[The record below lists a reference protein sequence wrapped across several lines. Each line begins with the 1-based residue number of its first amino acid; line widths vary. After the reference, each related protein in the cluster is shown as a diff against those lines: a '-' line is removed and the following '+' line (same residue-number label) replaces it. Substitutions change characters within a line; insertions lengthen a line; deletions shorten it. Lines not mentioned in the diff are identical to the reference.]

1 MLIFL
6 SNTRISRYTKAS
18 NYQNLVVMMLQNF
31 QTLCERMSIKLYYL
45 FSHLHYI
52 PVNLGDVGEEQ
63 GERIHQ
69 NIRTMEER

>member
-6 SNTRISRYTKAS
+6 SNTRIFRYTKAS
-18 NYQNLVVMMLQNF
+18 NHQNLVVMMLQSF
-31 QTLCERMSIKLYYL
+31 QALCERMSIKLYYL
-45 FSHLHYI
+45 FSHLDYI